1 MRHGVNDIVDAN
13 ANPERGVFLWILG
26 IVGMLP
32 GIAQI
37 HVVADS
43 HHQAALVVVN
53 TAPMR
58 LVAVLFRYAVSINH
72 LLAGHLVAIVEVEN
86 RMENGAAVLDV
97 HNGPVLKHAGHAGD
111 EDIPFVA
118 AVKIVAHEEAAT
130 EEE

>member
-37 HVVADS
+37 HVVANG
-43 HHQAALVVVN
+43 HHQPALVVED
-53 TAPMR
+53 ASPMR
-58 LVAVLFRYAVSINH
+58 FVAVLFWYAVSINH

-86 RMENGAAVLDV
+86 GMEDGAAVLDV
-97 HNGPVLKHAGHAGD
+97 HNGP
-111 EDIPFVA
+111 
-118 AVKIVAHEEAAT
+118 
-130 EEE
+130 